1 MTKLSVNINKIATI
15 RNARG
20 GNNPDVIKAADWIV
34 DLGPEAG
41 DRGGNLVFAGT
52 PEARRK
58 TIQRTTAVR
67 TPETANVPKTKA
79 ETQRSTAAARRTAV

>member
-1 MTKLSVNINKIATI
+1 MKERVRIQLRS
-15 RNARG
+15 RFCF
-20 GNNPDVIKAADWIV
+20 
-34 DLGPEAG
+34 
-41 DRGGNLVFAGT
+41 FAGT

-79 ETQRSTAAARRTAV
+79 ETQRITAAARRTAV